1 MKLDD
6 TTNKIIMAGYSQAKQ
21 QKHEYFTPEHIL
33 YASLFFDEV
42 KTIIKSCGGNI
53 ENIKQDLLSFLKN
66 TCPL

>member
-33 YASLFFDEV
+33 YASLSLM
-42 KTIIKSCGGNI
+42 K
-53 ENIKQDLLSFLKN
+53 LK
-66 TCPL
+66 PL